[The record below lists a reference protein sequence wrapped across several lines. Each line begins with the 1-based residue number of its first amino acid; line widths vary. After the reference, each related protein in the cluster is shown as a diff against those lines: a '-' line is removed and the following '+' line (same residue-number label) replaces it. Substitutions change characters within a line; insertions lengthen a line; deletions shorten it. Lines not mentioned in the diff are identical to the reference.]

1 MSWSVEG
8 LARLLEVILAGGV
21 GVVFR
26 DIIQY
31 FIKRRTD
38 ASPDVRRMTEQGV
51 IEKALLNVS
60 HSNDELTEDVTRLRG
75 VLAAEQQRNQAREEW
90 WQSRWDAREVYW
102 EKKEASMR
110 VEIDTM
116 REKMLALLGELDEL
130 RSRLVTQVNSH
141 PPPLA

>member
-75 VLAAEQQRNQAREEW
+75 VLAAEQQRNQVREEW

-130 RSRLVTQVNSH
+130 RSRLATQVNPH
-141 PPPLA
+141 PPH

>member
-90 WQSRWDAREVYW
+90 WQSRWDDREVYW

-130 RSRLVTQVNSH
+130 RSRLATQVNSH
-141 PPPLA
+141 PPH